1 MAPDLLSTI
10 RREIDERLSE
20 LHPLLAER
28 ERLLGAIQALEA
40 AAAADAGS
48 EIVPESV
55 AAEPPMPVKPARR
68 QTRLGGARR
77 GSAAGVIE
85 QVASGP
91 AKVATAKRKVA
102 KPAAEEK
109 PERVARGVVR
119 ETILAALDHGSHTV
133 SELAVVT
140 AMSGPSINSNLRKLV
155 AEGAV
160 VKTEREGKAAWAL
173 PDAV

>member
-1 MAPDLLSTI
+1 MATDLLSTI
-10 RREIDERLSE
+10 CREIDERLNE
-20 LHPLLAER
+20 LRPLLAEQ
-28 ERLLGAIQALEA
+28 EQLLGAIQALEEAEA
-40 AAAADAGS
+40 AEAS
-48 EIVPESV
+48 SKLVPESV
-55 AAEPPMPVKPARR
+55 AAEPPTPVKPARR
-68 QTRLGGARR
+68 KTRLGGARR
-77 GSAAGVIE
+77 GSAAGAIE
-85 QVASGP
+85 RAASGP

-140 AMSGPSINSNLRKLV
+140 AMSGPSINGNLRKLV
-155 AEGAV
+155 AEGAI